1 MKKVFLSIREDYL
14 TARKETRDSIDQKLV
29 EWILSIN
36 ILPIIISNKFKINN
50 LKNLESDGLII
61 SGGSDIK
68 SNTQR
73 YFIDSYLLKWA
84 KKNKKPV
91 LGICYGMQFLSH
103 KDGTRLIKI
112 KGHIKKVNTIKST
125 FSYNFPKKI
134 RCFHMYSFKKQPKN
148 YFITAVDKNG
158 YVEGIKHKKLN
169 WHGWMWHPE
178 REKKFN
184 KQLLKLAKKIFY
196 K

>member
-1 MKKVFLSIREDYL
+1 MKKVFLSVREDYL

-134 RCFHMYSFKKQPKN
+134 RCFHMYSFKKRPKN